1 MGELLI
7 VRERGRQGQVL
18 KMKTDDEKIV
28 FKHNITS
35 QDKLKK
41 WLTLLNILM
50 LIYLFILPI
59 ISIFDDIFTGNK
71 PDFLIFCESLYRI
84 PETFCFAFGDS
95 YCNRISYVVFVQQI
109 YQMKTNAEVN
119 AFWRFIGFM
128 QLF

>member
-71 PDFLIFCESLYRI
+71 PDFLIFL
-84 PETFCFAFGDS
+84 
-95 YCNRISYVVFVQQI
+95 
-109 YQMKTNAEVN
+109 
-119 AFWRFIGFM
+119 
-128 QLF
+128 